1 MTLVATKL
9 GARFHRPVFDGVD
22 LALRT
27 GEVVVVFGPN
37 GAGKSTL
44 LRMLSGIV
52 RPASGHVRLN
62 GEDLATLS
70 ARVRARHIGLL
81 LEAPDATFGFSV
93 RELVMLGRYPHL
105 GRLGLA
111 SEADHA
117 HVLRAVA
124 QTRLDA
130 LIDEPYPRLSS
141 GWRQVVGLA
150 RLLAQDAQFML
161 LDEPTSRLD
170 PAHALHVV
178 ATLRAEAARGKAV
191 LAVMHDLDLAAT
203 LADRMVVL
211 AEGTVLADGP
221 AAEVLAPELIERVWK
236 VRARRVDAGR
246 PSIVLD
252 RM

>member
-1 MTLVATKL
+1 M
-9 GARFHRPVFDGVD
+9 
-22 LALRT
+22 
-27 GEVVVVFGPN
+27 
-37 GAGKSTL
+37 
-44 LRMLSGIV
+44 
-52 RPASGHVRLN
+52 
-62 GEDLATLS
+62 
-70 ARVRARHIGLL
+70 
-81 LEAPDATFGFSV
+81 
-93 RELVMLGRYPHL
+93 
-105 GRLGLA
+105 
-111 SEADHA
+111 
-117 HVLRAVA
+117 LRAVA